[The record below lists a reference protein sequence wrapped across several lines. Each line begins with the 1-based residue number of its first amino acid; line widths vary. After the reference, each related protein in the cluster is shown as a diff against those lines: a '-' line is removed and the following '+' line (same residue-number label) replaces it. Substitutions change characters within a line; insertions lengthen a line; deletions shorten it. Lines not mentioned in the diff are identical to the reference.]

1 MEPLLVYPD
10 PVPPERV
17 RWVIVCYV
25 LVYALTSLAGGA
37 LADRVGHGRVFRVG
51 LVLSVVSFVL
61 GGMAPSFGWLLG
73 ARIVRT
79 EGHPVMAYLDQGAFA
94 LHEQGAGFHV
104 GIRVSDDERAVIAER
119 VDGRER
125 DHGLAIGLF
134 FDDPEGH
141 TLEAITYRG

>member
-1 MEPLLVYPD
+1 MARLDHVALECADPD
-10 PVPPERV
+10 AVAEFLERV
-17 RWVIVCYV
+17 
-25 LVYALTSLAGGA
+25 
-37 LADRVGHGRVFRVG
+37 
-51 LVLSVVSFVL
+51 
-61 GGMAPSFGWLLG
+61 LG

-94 LHEQGAGFHV
+94 LHERGAGAGFHV
-104 GIRVSDDERAVIAER
+104 GIRVSNDERAAIAER
-119 VDGRER
+119 VEGRER